1 MARMISRQSAA
12 GLLDCTSQTVANW
25 VERGLINGH
34 KIDGFLMVDRD
45 SILQYFDSLKDLA
58 DMEQK
63 IMDMKREMKEKTEE
77 MKAALEELRIVVYH
91 SDRINWVFRENQM
104 ILIKFY
110 GWRLTNRERSV
121 LERITMGERPEVIA
135 EELGCS
141 RERVI
146 QIGMKAARTICD
158 MADFEQL
165 VDDSRKLAIEIVKLE
180 KVNKKLELENENLEI
195 ENKKLNLQIEKLN
208 EKLESAKKDKSVLL
222 KKRISDLPLSN
233 RTLNALGSLDC
244 KTLGDVV
251 LLEKSDLMKVRNF
264 GNKCLFELDD
274 YITRNGLHWGMM
286 LESII

>member
-104 ILIKFY
+104 TLIKFY

-121 LERITMGERPEVIA
+121 LERITMGERPEVSA

-180 KVNKKLELENENLEI
+180 KVNKKLELEN
-195 ENKKLNLQIEKLN
+195 KKLNLQIEHLN
-208 EKLESAKKDKSVLL
+208 EKLERAKKDKSVLL

>member
-104 ILIKFY
+104 TLIKFY

-146 QIGMKAARTICD
+146 QIGMKAAGTICD

>member
-91 SDRINWVFRENQM
+91 SDRIKWVFRENQM
-104 ILIKFY
+104 TLIKFY

-146 QIGMKAARTICD
+146 QIGMKAAGTICD

-180 KVNKKLELENENLEI
+180 KVNKKLELEN
-195 ENKKLNLQIEKLN
+195 KKLNLQIENMN
-208 EKLESAKKDKSVLL
+208 EKLERAKKDKSVLL

-233 RTLNALGSLDC
+233 RTLNALGSLDF

>member
-104 ILIKFY
+104 TLIKFY

-208 EKLESAKKDKSVLL
+208 EK
-222 KKRISDLPLSN
+222 
-233 RTLNALGSLDC
+233 RT
-244 KTLGDVV
+244 
-251 LLEKSDLMKVRNF
+251 
-264 GNKCLFELDD
+264 
-274 YITRNGLHWGMM
+274 
-286 LESII
+286 

>member
-104 ILIKFY
+104 TLIKFY

-121 LERITMGERPEVIA
+121 LERITMGGRPEVIA
-135 EELGCS
+135 EELGLS

-146 QIGMKAARTICD
+146 QIGIKAAGTICD

>member
-34 KIDGFLMVDRD
+34 KIDGSLMVDRD

-91 SDRINWVFRENQM
+91 SDRIKWVFRENQM
-104 ILIKFY
+104 TLIKFY

-121 LERITMGERPEVIA
+121 LERTTMGERPEVIA
-135 EELGCS
+135 KELGLS

-146 QIGMKAARTICD
+146 QIGVKAAETICD

-165 VDDSRKLAIEIVKLE
+165 VDDNSKLAIEIVKLQ
-180 KVNKKLELENENLEI
+180 KVKKKLEIENENLEI

-208 EKLESAKKDKSVLL
+208 EKLESAKNKPTIL

-233 RTLNALGSLDC
+233 RTLNALRSLDC

-251 LLEKSDLMKVRNF
+251 LFEKSDLMKVRNF
-264 GNKCLFELDD
+264 GKKCLFELDD

-286 LESII
+286 YESRI

>member
-34 KIDGFLMVDRD
+34 KIDGSLMVDRD

-77 MKAALEELRIVVYH
+77 MKAALEELRIEVYP
-91 SDRINWVFRENQM
+91 SDRINWVFRHNQM
-104 ILIKFY
+104 TLIKFY
-110 GWRLTNRERSV
+110 GWRLMNRERIV
-121 LERITMGERPEVIA
+121 LERITMGGRPEVIA
-135 EELGCS
+135 KELGLS

-146 QIGMKAARTICD
+146 QIGIKAARTICD

-180 KVNKKLELENENLEI
+180 KVNKKLELEN
-195 ENKKLNLQIEKLN
+195 KKLNLQIEKLN
-208 EKLESAKKDKSVLL
+208 EKLESAKNKPTIL

-233 RTLNALGSLDC
+233 RTLNALRSLDC

-251 LLEKSDLMKVRNF
+251 LFEKSDLMKVRNF
-264 GNKCLFELDD
+264 GKKCLFELDD

-286 LESII
+286 YESRI

>member
-34 KIDGFLMVDRD
+34 KIDGSLMVDRD

-63 IMDMKREMKEKTEE
+63 IMDMKRELKEKTEE
-77 MKAALEELRIVVYH
+77 MKAALEELRIVVYN
-91 SDRINWVFRENQM
+91 SDRIKWVFSYNQM
-104 ILIKFY
+104 TLIKFY

-121 LERITMGERPEVIA
+121 LERITMGGRPEVIA
-135 EELGCS
+135 KELGLS

-146 QIGMKAARTICD
+146 QIGIKAAGTICD

-165 VDDSRKLAIEIVKLE
+165 VDDNRKLAIEIVKLQ
-180 KVNKKLELENENLEI
+180 KVNKKLEIEKENLEI
-195 ENKKLNLQIEKLN
+195 ENKKLNLQIENLN
-208 EKLESAKKDKSVLL
+208 KKLESAKKDKPTILE
-222 KKRISDLPLSN
+222 KRISDLPLSN
-233 RTLNALGSLDC
+233 RTLNALRSLDC

-251 LLEKSDLMKVRNF
+251 LFEKSDLMKARNF
-264 GNKCLFELDD
+264 GKKCLFELDD

-286 LESII
+286 